1 MDDRTRSTVRAL
13 ALGRIGIGVAALT
26 FPGLVGRAWI
36 GPVGSGRGVKA
47 LVRALGIRD
56 AVIGIGTLV
65 TLDDDRPVSHWL
77 WYGVAVDAV
86 DAVATVL
93 AAGSIPKRA
102 LVSVVAMAS
111 AGAVSGVRLA
121 QHVEAQSDDGFPET
135 V

>member
-13 ALGRIGIGVAALT
+13 ALGRIAIGVAALT

-36 GPVGSGRGVKA
+36 GSVASGRGVKA

-56 AVIGIGTLV
+56 AVIGVGTLV

-77 WYGVAVDAV
+77 WYGAASDAV
-86 DAVATVL
+86 DALATVL

-102 LVSVVAMAS
+102 LVSVTAIAG
-111 AGAVSGVRLA
+111 AGAVGSVRLA
-121 QHVEAQSDDGFPET
+121 QQVEAQTFDDFAET